1 MVLGQTLTDA
11 EGTRHDMAG
20 LLSVATSFAKRKMT
34 LGYRRATLSENCA
47 LGPRGKIL
55 RGHEFHYATVKSQGD
70 DPAFALAGDAYGGEA
85 RPVGSRRGR
94 VTGSFFHVIAAE
106 RA

>member
-1 MVLGQTLTDA
+1 
-11 EGTRHDMAG
+11 
-20 LLSVATSFAKRKMT
+20 MT
-34 LGYRRATLSENCA
+34 LGYRRATLSENGA

-55 RGHEFHYATVKSQGD
+55 RGHEFHYATVESQGD
-70 DPAFALAGDAYGGEA
+70 DPPSRWRRRLWRRGRA
-85 RPVGSRRGR
+85 PVGSRRGR